1 MDRPYA
7 SNRMKLDAIGIALSA
22 LCAVHCVLTIVIIT
36 SIGLASH
43 WLLSPE
49 LHRWGLAA
57 ATLIAGI
64 AIGMGVA
71 RHRRWLPLAI
81 ASVGLALMGGA
92 LLGPHGTQ
100 EALLTISG
108 VALVSVGHLLNLRRG
123 AAMNGPDGLCE
134 KR

>member
-81 ASVGLALMGGA
+81 ASVGLALMGNSA
-92 LLGPHGTQ
+92 ILTHYQELMLLLH
-100 EALLTISG
+100 
-108 VALVSVGHLLNLRRG
+108 
-123 AAMNGPDGLCE
+123 
-134 KR
+134 